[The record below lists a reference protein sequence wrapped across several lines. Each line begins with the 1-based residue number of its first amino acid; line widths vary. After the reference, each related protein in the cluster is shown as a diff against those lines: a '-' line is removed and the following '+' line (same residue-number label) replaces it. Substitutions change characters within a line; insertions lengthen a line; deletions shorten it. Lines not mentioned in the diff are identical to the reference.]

1 MNPTLH
7 FAKVEKDAPVKKDT
21 DQPPVHLVFLVRVMP
36 RRTMVTVGPN
46 TSLFLLLSLD
56 CLHVDQL
63 LLNDN
68 QMAQLML
75 LYP

>member
-1 MNPTLH
+1 
-7 FAKVEKDAPVKKDT
+7 
-21 DQPPVHLVFLVRVMP
+21 
-36 RRTMVTVGPN
+36 MVTVGPN

>member
-1 MNPTLH
+1 
-7 FAKVEKDAPVKKDT
+7 
-21 DQPPVHLVFLVRVMP
+21 
-36 RRTMVTVGPN
+36 MVTVGPN

-63 LLNDN
+63 LLNNN

>member
-1 MNPTLH
+1 
-7 FAKVEKDAPVKKDT
+7 VEKDAPVKKDT

-68 QMAQLML
+68 QMAKLML